1 MIGRGAL
8 LVVAVLLLGLSFGTT
23 SAHYPPKAGNQFSY
37 DETILLTNGTGS
49 NYQGYTE
56 SQAINGSL
64 WVTGIAPNGT
74 VLAGYYSLDGYQ
86 NNQGASNSSTAS
98 GDFAFSPTTLLYVN
112 GTDGQTGY
120 TNPHVWFIMDNTLTE
135 GATFYVLNTQM
146 TVVNTSYSYDLGTAA
161 GGYVTTI
168 YSQGSGS
175 YERNDAYGILTATFT
190 WKMYFDPSTGYIVGY
205 SYVEQD
211 SNSTGNGFTWTDSLQ
226 VTHTSYALTPGSAP
240 PSSSGGSSNNDLLL
254 AIVAVVI
261 IAIVIVVIA
270 IALSRRR
277 PSLPRHSGTG
287 QVSYTAA
294 PLGPPPPGIHLT
306 PSGQPAVQQIIVKE
320 TVKVN
325 CRYCGALID
334 TTAEKCPFCGAA
346 RT

>member
-1 MIGRGAL
+1 MIGRLIL
-8 LVVAVLLLGLSFGTT
+8 LVTAVLLLGLSFGTA
-23 SAHYPPKAGNQFSY
+23 SAHYAPKAGNQFNY
-37 DETILLTNGTGS
+37 EETIQLTNGTGT

-64 WVTGIAPNGT
+64 WVAGIAPNGT
-74 VLAGYYSLDGYQ
+74 VLTGYYSLDGYQ

-98 GDFAFSPTTLLYVN
+98 GNFGFSPTTLLYVN

-120 TNPHVWFIMDNTLTE
+120 TNPHVWFFMDNTLTD
-135 GATFYVLNTQM
+135 GATFYVFNTQM
-146 TVVNTSYSYDLGTAA
+146 TVVSTSYSYDLGTAA

-175 YERNDAYGILTATFT
+175 YERNDAYGILSATFT
-190 WKMYFDPSTGYIVGY
+190 WKMYFDPTTGYIVGY

-211 SNSTGNGFTWTDSLQ
+211 SNSTGNGFTWTDSLHA
-226 VTHTSYALTPGSAP
+226 THTSYALTPGSAP
-240 PSSSGGSSNNDLLL
+240 PPSSGGSSNNDLLY
-254 AIVAVVI
+254 AIVVV
-261 IAIVIVVIA
+261 VIVVIVIVILA
-270 IALSRRR
+270 LALSRRR
-277 PSLPRHSGTG
+277 PSLPRHSATG
-287 QVSYTAA
+287 RVSYV
-294 PLGPPPPGIHLT
+294 PPPMGPPPPGIHLI
-306 PSGQPAVQQIIVKE
+306 PSGQPAVQQIVVKE

-346 RT
+346 RN